1 MKNQNNS
8 FTNDNTDNINKIIL
22 FLSVVVIIF
31 GLYRAIDLSWV
42 CDDIFITFRY
52 VDNFLQGKGIVYN
65 AGERVEGYTHFLWFV
80 MLSFFRLFKLELSS
94 ISIFLGILS
103 YAGTI
108 IIFFLISR
116 KIDFK
121 NKYILPFTAL
131 ALSVNY
137 DFAVWATGGL
147 ETMFYTFLISL
158 VFYIYYFSEIK
169 ESKKLLFTSLL
180 LVLACMTRPDAVIFY
195 LYANFLIL
203 LWKVFTHNTF
213 KELIKKLIYFN
224 LPFVIFLLPYL
235 IWKIIYY
242 GDIVP
247 NTYYVKSAG
256 ESYLSQGLFYIW
268 LFFNS
273 YKTTFI
279 SLAAVFVILKIFIS
293 KQSFNEKL
301 AIIISSTPLL
311 TMIIALGA
319 AVSYLFLFV
328 ARVGGDFMFARF
340 IIPILPFLYFTIDI
354 SVKYLLKNSQ
364 KFLIPVFIGI
374 LILIF
379 YEKSFRDELFM
390 KNINGKITRINSSET
405 GGITDERN
413 YYYSFW
419 EQFPKSK
426 NLTEALI
433 TTGKTLQPYFK
444 DLDITVVL
452 GGARNYIGYF
462 AEFKDIIIDN
472 GLTDKYI
479 ARLPIT
485 ERGRIGHEKY
495 APMDYLIKRKA
506 ILGFYDK
513 FRNDTKQKPYA
524 ISYLRIKDLGIKIV
538 VEIIYYDKEIL
549 KNLKNRMGD
558 NFIFTDMDTYLN
570 DYISNVMKIR
580 SIDEVKNDYKNL
592 KEFYFVYNEDPREKE
607 ILEYLS
613 K

>member
-213 KELIKKLIYFN
+213 KELIKKWYC
-224 LPFVIFLLPYL
+224 
-235 IWKIIYY
+235 
-242 GDIVP
+242 
-247 NTYYVKSAG
+247 
-256 ESYLSQGLFYIW
+256 
-268 LFFNS
+268 
-273 YKTTFI
+273 
-279 SLAAVFVILKIFIS
+279 
-293 KQSFNEKL
+293 
-301 AIIISSTPLL
+301 
-311 TMIIALGA
+311 
-319 AVSYLFLFV
+319 
-328 ARVGGDFMFARF
+328 
-340 IIPILPFLYFTIDI
+340 
-354 SVKYLLKNSQ
+354 
-364 KFLIPVFIGI
+364 
-374 LILIF
+374 
-379 YEKSFRDELFM
+379 
-390 KNINGKITRINSSET
+390 
-405 GGITDERN
+405 
-413 YYYSFW
+413 
-419 EQFPKSK
+419 
-426 NLTEALI
+426 
-433 TTGKTLQPYFK
+433 
-444 DLDITVVL
+444 
-452 GGARNYIGYF
+452 
-462 AEFKDIIIDN
+462 
-472 GLTDKYI
+472 
-479 ARLPIT
+479 
-485 ERGRIGHEKY
+485 
-495 APMDYLIKRKA
+495 
-506 ILGFYDK
+506 
-513 FRNDTKQKPYA
+513 
-524 ISYLRIKDLGIKIV
+524 
-538 VEIIYYDKEIL
+538 
-549 KNLKNRMGD
+549 
-558 NFIFTDMDTYLN
+558 
-570 DYISNVMKIR
+570 
-580 SIDEVKNDYKNL
+580 
-592 KEFYFVYNEDPREKE
+592 
-607 ILEYLS
+607 
-613 K
+613 